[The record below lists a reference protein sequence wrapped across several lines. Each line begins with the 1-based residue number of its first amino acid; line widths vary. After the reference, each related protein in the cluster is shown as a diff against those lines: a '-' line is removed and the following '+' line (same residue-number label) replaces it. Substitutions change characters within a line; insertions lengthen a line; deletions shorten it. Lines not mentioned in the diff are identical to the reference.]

1 MKKLFLLLTCASLA
15 FASCEGFMPIQDE
28 DKAEQE
34 ENKVGENGEE
44 DSGGS
49 DSDGTSGSGDSSG
62 EGGGNSGE
70 GGGNSDGGDNPT
82 PGPSISLTQNP
93 NPLEPAMQKSKIEE
107 TAKDLLDQFPAEGYR
122 DLLEL
127 ANKFYE
133 YGNTWFDEDVFDGHQ
148 VEEVWENELRDK
160 IYSTNENSK
169 GDLEYL
175 LKISTC
181 TGKVTI
187 QDGNAVYEDYDGIK
201 AIVKD
206 VDGDDWTLDVVLT
219 QWKKNLYVGSLDGE
233 SLTIDMPSQIKV
245 DLKVNGRSYASVE
258 VNVTYNISTSGLDPN
273 KDAISVSTTFK
284 IDDISLTV
292 SNTGYNANTGK
303 AKVDLQ
309 FKKENRKM
317 LSLVSE
323 VSGKLKL
330 NDEYEMETGEVNS
343 GYFKADLMGEL
354 QITGAIEDFQT
365 LADKINEETYVF
377 EGTHGQVLRT
387 VEEINKRV
395 TVVIGYNGLNYYDA
409 KLVFDCLQQEENS
422 SEYYVT
428 PLIQFGD
435 DTTYSYYEFYE
446 EHVTEGDVEGWG
458 ERIMSFAD
466 AYVDLVESI
475 FDF

>member
-1 MKKLFLLLTCASLA
+1 M
-15 FASCEGFMPIQDE
+15 
-28 DKAEQE
+28 
-34 ENKVGENGEE
+34 
-44 DSGGS
+44 
-49 DSDGTSGSGDSSG
+49 
-62 EGGGNSGE
+62 
-70 GGGNSDGGDNPT
+70 
-82 PGPSISLTQNP
+82 
-93 NPLEPAMQKSKIEE
+93 
-107 TAKDLLDQFPAEGYR
+107 
-122 DLLEL
+122 
-127 ANKFYE
+127 
-133 YGNTWFDEDVFDGHQ
+133 
-148 VEEVWENELRDK
+148 
-160 IYSTNENSK
+160 
-169 GDLEYL
+169 
-175 LKISTC
+175 
-181 TGKVTI
+181 
-187 QDGNAVYEDYDGIK
+187 
-201 AIVKD
+201 
-206 VDGDDWTLDVVLT
+206 
-219 QWKKNLYVGSLDGE
+219 
-233 SLTIDMPSQIKV
+233 
-245 DLKVNGRSYASVE
+245 
-258 VNVTYNISTSGLDPN
+258 
-273 KDAISVSTTFK
+273 
-284 IDDISLTV
+284 
-292 SNTGYNANTGK
+292 
-303 AKVDLQ
+303 DLQ

-323 VSGKLKL
+323 VSGKLRL

-446 EHVTEGDVEGWG
+446 EHVTEGDVEGWD